1 MRIVREYQRREFCND
16 WRCPTQIKL
25 DAAPDHEAIDS
36 IKKEECQECMAHI
49 FHKWLMDRDFQ
60 VVVIE

>member
-1 MRIVREYQRREFCND
+1 MRIVREYQRREFCKD
-16 WRCPTQIKL
+16 WSCPTQKKL
-25 DAAPDHEAIDS
+25 DAATDPDAIDS
-36 IKKEECQECMAHI
+36 IKKEECQKCMAHI

>member
-1 MRIVREYQRREFCND
+1 MRVVREYQRREFCKD
-16 WRCPTQIKL
+16 WGCPSQKKL
-25 DAAPDHEAIDS
+25 DEALDQEAIDC
-36 IKKEECQECMAHI
+36 IKKGECQECMAHI

>member
-1 MRIVREYQRREFCND
+1 MRIVREYQRREFCKD
-16 WRCPTQIKL
+16 WGCPSQKKL
-25 DAAPDHEAIDS
+25 DATTDPNAIDT
-36 IKKEECQECMAHI
+36 IKKEKCQKCMAHI